1 MQHAPRRRKGKSKL
15 MDRSWTPPSRSD
27 FFIMIN
33 ITIRI
38 PKKLEKEE
46 VNVKIQPAKKF
57 QKKIR
62 MEIK

>member
-1 MQHAPRRRKGKSKL
+1 

>member
-1 MQHAPRRRKGKSKL
+1 
-15 MDRSWTPPSRSD
+15 
-27 FFIMIN
+27 MIN

-46 VNVKIQPAKKF
+46 VKIKIQTAKKF